1 MSSISKA
8 YLTLTPL
15 LFFLTACTSTTDNP
29 QVTSIPVEDWELRK
43 VNISPADSLRRG
55 STYLSSYSEVYVQS
69 NSRKMSLT
77 GTISMRNINL
87 SDTIYIA
94 KANYFK
100 PDGTG
105 IRSYFDEPI
114 FLGPL
119 ETVEIIITENDV
131 EGGTGDNFVFD
142 WYKPDGA
149 HDPFFE
155 GVFISIYGQQ
165 GISFTTR
172 GIRIE

>member
-1 MSSISKA
+1 MSPIAKA
-8 YLTLTPL
+8 YLTLTPML
-15 LFFLTACTSTTDNP
+15 LFLTACDSTTVTP
-29 QVTSIPVEDWELRK
+29 EVTSIPVEDWELRK
-43 VNISPADSLRRG
+43 VSISPADSLEGG

-77 GTISMRNINL
+77 GTISMRNVNL
-87 SDTIYIA
+87 NDTIYIA
-94 KANYFK
+94 KADYYK
-100 PDGTG
+100 TDGTG

-119 ETVEIIITENDV
+119 ETVEIIITENDI
-131 EGGTGDNFVFD
+131 EGGTGDNFVFE
-142 WYKPDGA
+142 WYKPAGT